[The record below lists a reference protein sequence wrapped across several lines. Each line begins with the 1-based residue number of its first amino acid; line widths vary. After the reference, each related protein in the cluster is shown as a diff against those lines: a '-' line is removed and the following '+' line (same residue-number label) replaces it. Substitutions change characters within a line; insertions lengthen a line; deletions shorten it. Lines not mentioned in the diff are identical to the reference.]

1 MLIHKFNRNT
11 LWEGCILTTIAH
23 AVMVEQYLELSNEQ
37 SWDGMNYSV
46 QDSCGCRGT
55 ITFHKKYL
63 VAVFQDNN
71 NKKMMKQCIEKG
83 AIHILGIQQKIIEDI
98 ADKEALQYV
107 LDDFDGITVPLVTTG
122 FWGINNDIF
131 SKYEYEVME
140 ENGAYILANQIKSF
154 EENIQALIDYYDM
167 SEKLVRLAESIYFRK
182 IRNPNNKIQLHKNE
196 RNILLETYGIELS
209 ACKQTFKEINIFL

>member
-107 LDDFDGITVPLVTTG
+107 LDDVDGITVPLVTTG
-122 FWGINNDIF
+122 FWGINIDIF